1 VSLRALVE
9 AGARPVLGDGGIGTE
24 MQRRGLPSGVPGE
37 RWNLERPDEVRRMH
51 ADYAGAGARYLTTNT
66 FGGTRV
72 RLEADGLG
80 DRVAEINRAGA
91 AIAREVA
98 DAAGGG
104 VLVVGSVGPTGEL
117 LAPLGTLSAGDA
129 RALFAEQIVALA
141 EGGADVIVVET
152 MSDPAELEAAVRAAS
167 DAAPGLEVA
176 ATMTFDSHLHTMFGT
191 APAAALELI
200 AGLGVSIVGANC
212 GNGLEEI
219 ETVMAEMAAARP
231 PGVLLLSQSNAG
243 MPRPDGDSFVYDGTP
258 ELMAEYAVRMRD
270 LGVEIVGGCCG
281 STPDHVAAMRA
292 AFDAAPVAAR

>member
-1 VSLRALVE
+1 MSLRELVDG
-9 AGARPVLGDGGIGTE
+9 GARPVLGDGGIGTE

-51 ADYAGAGARYLTTNT
+51 ADYAAAGARYLTTNT
-66 FGGTRV
+66 FGGTRL

-91 AIAREVA
+91 ALAREVA
-98 DAAGGG
+98 DAAGG
-104 VLVVGSVGPTGEL
+104 VLVLGSVGPTGEL
-117 LAPLGTLSAGDA
+117 LAPLGTLSAEEA
-129 RALFAEQIVALA
+129 RSHFAEQIGALA

-152 MSDPAELEAAVRAAS
+152 MSDPAELEAAVLAAA

-219 ETVMAEMAAARP
+219 ETVMAEMAASRP
-231 PGVLLLSQSNAG
+231 SGVLLLSQSNAG
-243 MPRPDGDSFVYDGTP
+243 MPRAEGDSFVYDGTP
-258 ELMAEYAVRMRD
+258 ELMADYAVRMRD
-270 LGVEIVGGCCG
+270 LGVDIVGGCCG
-281 STPDHVAAMRA
+281 STPAHVAAMRA
-292 AFDAAPVAAR
+292 ALDAAAVPAG